1 MPMTEHDKAA
11 TRRDITHALETA
23 LERRHEVLDL
33 IVDAEDQ
40 AAAEKAIADLLG
52 VPEIGAKAV
61 LGMAFRQL
69 TKSER
74 RKNAKELEDLN
85 SQLTFTLTDRPAA
98 SGDGLSLRA
107 FSGDK
112 DADLFKL
119 RTDELGAAGDGSG
132 APAGSIE
139 QEIAAAKKRV
149 DAEEAVWLIAA
160 EAGSD
165 VGIVFGELSGGEVD
179 VRIWIAPDHRKKGY
193 GTAALRK
200 SRSEMAAYF
209 PGVPMVVRAPSS

>member
-1 MPMTEHDKAA
+1 MAMTEHDKAA

-40 AAAEKAIADLLG
+40 ATAEKAISELLD

-61 LGMAFRQL
+61 LGMSFRQL
-69 TKSER
+69 TTSER
-74 RKNAKELEDLN
+74 RKNAAELEDLN
-85 SQLTFTLTDRPAA
+85 SRLTFTLTERPAA
-98 SGDGLSLRA
+98 SGDGLTLRA
-107 FSGDK
+107 FDDGD
-112 DADLFKL
+112 AELFKL

-132 APAGSIE
+132 APAASIDE
-139 QEIAAAKKRV
+139 EIAAAKRRV
-149 DAEEAVWLIAA
+149 DAEEAVWLIAS
-160 EAGSD
+160 EAGND

-200 SRSEMAAYF
+200 SRSEMAALF

>member
-1 MPMTEHDKAA
+1 MTEHDKAA

-85 SQLTFTLTDRPAA
+85 SQLTFTLTERPAA

-107 FSGDK
+107 FNGDL
-112 DADLFKL
+112 DAELFKL

-132 APAGSIE
+132 SPAGSIE
-139 QEIAAAKKRV
+139 QEIAAARQRV

-160 EAGSD
+160 EGGDD
-165 VGIVFGELSGGEVD
+165 VGIVFGELSDGEVD